1 MVIIV
6 VIMMIVTIMI
16 NNIHNCVFLTFSHEP
31 VILMGRNMAES
42 CKQQPLQN
50 SAPNVRTLPEK
61 PLKTLLT
68 HQNDHR
74 G

>member
-1 MVIIV
+1 MTFWHKPIILRG
-6 VIMMIVTIMI
+6 
-16 NNIHNCVFLTFSHEP
+16 C
-31 VILMGRNMAES
+31 NMAQF

-74 G
+74 GLKKGKVAFLEFHFDHFKG